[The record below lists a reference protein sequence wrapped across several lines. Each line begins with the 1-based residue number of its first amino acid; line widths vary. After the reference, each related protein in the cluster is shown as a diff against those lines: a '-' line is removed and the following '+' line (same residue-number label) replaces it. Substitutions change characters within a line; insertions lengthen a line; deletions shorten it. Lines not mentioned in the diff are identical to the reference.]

1 MKKLT
6 GCILI
11 LVLLFTAYAAL
22 ADAPIDET
30 NFPDPAFREI
40 VQEYDKNRDGT
51 LSDREAGAVR
61 KLDLSAKRI
70 RDLTGIQL
78 FARLQVLNVQ
88 DNIISSLDVSSCAEL
103 TELICKNNPLLDLN
117 VSGCKK
123 LKHLDSESTYMTEL
137 DLSGNPELNDLCVTD
152 MASLTILSL
161 SSNPKM
167 DKLWTLGSGLTAVNI
182 SACPQLVKVYAADRS
197 DFGDGYMY
205 ADKNWKHVLVVNGNA
220 TVSITPEL
228 VKVHAESL
236 DAFRGTWELD
246 FMTLEGVTYS
256 KTQLNAGKTNIIATV
271 TKDRMTLKSS
281 SDSATATIELIES
294 DGSLKTVSGDNSI
307 DYFFLLEDGHLYA
320 CISNTDLYFSKKK

>member
-11 LVLLFTAYAAL
+11 LVLLFTACAAL

-123 LKHLDSESTYMTEL
+123 LKTVQFSENLETICSFAFDRCAKLT
-137 DLSGNPELNDLCVTD
+137 SVTLPAG
-152 MASLTILSL
+152 ASAGETG
-161 SSNPKM
+161 P
-167 DKLWTLGSGLTAVNI
+167 TGSGRKT
-182 SACPQLVKVYAADRS
+182 
-197 DFGDGYMY
+197 
-205 ADKNWKHVLVVNGNA
+205 
-220 TVSITPEL
+220 
-228 VKVHAESL
+228 
-236 DAFRGTWELD
+236 
-246 FMTLEGVTYS
+246 GVT
-256 KTQLNAGKTNIIATV
+256 V
-271 TKDRMTLKSS
+271 CPKDIKSS
-281 SDSATATIELIES
+281 SSHAPACLRKLLTAIIQ
-294 DGSLKTVSGDNSI
+294 
-307 DYFFLLEDGHLYA
+307 
-320 CISNTDLYFSKKK
+320 